1 MSKQKVRRGCDRR
14 AVGEMSG
21 NFFGARGKAPP
32 CGRQRRL
39 AGPRFGDR
47 GDRRRPL
54 EPRWFELDVLASD
67 VSELGAGFG
76 EPIESGLVDDVGVRC
91 RGFVASEEGL
101 NFAKLLKDFVV

>member
-1 MSKQKVRRGCDRR
+1 MVAIGVLLAKCR
-14 AVGEMSG
+14 ATSL
-21 NFFGARGKAPP
+21 AREARPRHAADSADWP
-32 CGRQRRL
+32 R
-39 AGPRFGDR
+39 PRFGDR

-54 EPRWFELDVLASD
+54 EPRWFELEVLASD